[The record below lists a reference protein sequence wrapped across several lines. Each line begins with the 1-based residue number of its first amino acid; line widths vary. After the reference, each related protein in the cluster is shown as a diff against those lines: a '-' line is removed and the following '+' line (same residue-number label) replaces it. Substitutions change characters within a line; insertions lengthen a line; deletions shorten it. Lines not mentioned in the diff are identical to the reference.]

1 MGVKLMTGATGEQ
14 NIQAADDRECLAGIT
29 GLDSY
34 VFPTGSQLKA
44 TLVDA
49 NTVTIG
55 TGAGSLQGSR
65 FRCSTTTTVNIQS
78 GTQGQFR
85 HDIVGLH
92 FSRETSGREGL
103 EFQVLTGE
111 PAASEGAAA
120 DPAYT
125 AGDLLKGDAEA
136 FMPLYRVKLSGINA
150 ADPEPMFSVLTP
162 LATLGDSVSRMKIAS
177 GRANIYGCDAT
188 LDVSYIPAIHSLV
201 FETKGSGYMTTGT
214 QTGYSAKVLTLP
226 PNYRPTNERNV
237 CICAN
242 MQLKFGV
249 SLIAQ
254 TNGDVMLAVT
264 SSEPMRSFG
273 WPSAMGFI
281 PL

>member
-103 EFQVLTGE
+103 EFQVLTGK
-111 PAASEGAAA
+111 PAASKGAAA
-120 DPAYT
+120 DPTYT
-125 AGDLLKGDAEA
+125 AGDLLKGDAKA
-136 FMPLYRVKLSGINA
+136 FMPLYRIKLSGINA
-150 ADPEPMFSVLTP
+150 ADPEPLFSVLTP
-162 LATLGDSVSRMKIAS
+162 LATLGDSVSRIKVAS
-177 GRANIYGCDAT
+177 GGANIYGCNVN
-188 LDVSYIPAIHSLV
+188 LNVYYIPAIHSLV
-201 FETKGSGYMTTGT
+201 FDTKGNGVMTTST
-214 QTGYSAKVLTLP
+214 QTSHSAKMLTLP
-226 PNYRPTNERNV
+226 PDYRPSNERNT
-237 CICAN
+237 CLYAN
-242 MQLKFGV
+242 LRFGFGV
-249 SLIAQ
+249 ALRVQ
-254 TNGDVMLAVT
+254 TNGDVMFDVT
-264 SSEPMRSFG
+264 SSKAMDAYG
-273 WPSAMGFI
+273 WPSATGFV